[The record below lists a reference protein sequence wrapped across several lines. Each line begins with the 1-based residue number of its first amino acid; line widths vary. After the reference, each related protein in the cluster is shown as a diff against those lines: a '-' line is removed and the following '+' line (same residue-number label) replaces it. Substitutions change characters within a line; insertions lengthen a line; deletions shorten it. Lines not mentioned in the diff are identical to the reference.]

1 MIRRRVAHRVP
12 AGSRSAVVT
21 GGGGGIGA
29 AVARELAE
37 RGYRVLVT
45 DVDGAAAEK
54 VAAAVGGESMP
65 HDVTDPEATRAVA
78 EHARTLAP
86 LGAWVANA
94 GLGTGGPLVDL
105 TDAQARALVEVNVL
119 GVVWSCRA
127 AAEAFRAQGQGG
139 ELAITASLSA
149 LGPVPNLSLYAATK
163 AAVLSLAQ
171 ALAEEHRADR
181 IRVHA
186 INPDGVAT
194 PLLSEMDAR
203 AQATVRSGV
212 LLTPDRVA
220 VELLDMFGTSRIVKT
235 APTWRAVLARANT
248 LAPSVTLRAFPVL
261 QKMGARKLTT
271 RV

>member
-1 MIRRRVAHRVP
+1 VARVAHRVAP
-12 AGSRSAVVT
+12 GSRSAVVT

-29 AVARELAE
+29 AVARELAS

-45 DVDGAAAEK
+45 DVSADAAAK
-54 VAAAVGGESMP
+54 VAAEVGGESML
-65 HDVTDPEATRAVA
+65 HDVTSPDATREVA
-78 EHARTLAP
+78 ARACELAP

-94 GLGTGGPLVDL
+94 GLGTGGPLADL

-119 GVVWSCRA
+119 GVVWSARA
-127 AAEAFRAQGQGG
+127 AVEAFRAQGGGG
-139 ELAITASLSA
+139 ELAITASLSGI
-149 LGPVPNLSLYAATK
+149 GPVPNLSLYAATK

-171 ALAEEHRADR
+171 ALAEEHRADG

-194 PLLSEMDAR
+194 PLLSTMDPR

-212 LLTPDRVA
+212 LLTPERVA
-220 VELLDMFGTSRIVKT
+220 AELLGMFGTRRIVRT
-235 APTWRAVLARANT
+235 VPTWRGVLARANT

-261 QKMGARKLTT
+261 QRMGARKL
-271 RV
+271 R